1 MALKITTLRNMR
13 RRTPKVLTHNCDRRE
28 FTRLCAASFLCL
40 ASAHLT
46 GCSGEKQDNR
56 LVVACGNDIGGLT
69 VQAAL
74 EWGMA
79 SEVNFDAD
87 EAFIGDCCGS
97 TATFTLSSGKVDVAV
112 LCPDAVVNL
121 KEANEDFIELGTVV
135 FDGNLLVS
143 PTGNFET
150 CTNVGYMADR
160 DEQKA
165 DIQAYLGQRELSFR
179 PLYTF
184 ATASALANGLVEA
197 ATMDLASAARAG
209 YPSVAYTKDRPTSV
223 LVARGSLS
231 EDERLL
237 QLVQICN
244 SYLSLLQEEGEELT
258 QKLCELFENDNKD
271 EVMSWWQN
279 STTGFGSELKI
290 GE

>member
-1 MALKITTLRNMR
+1 MR
-13 RRTPKVLTHNCDRRE
+13 SLSCNRRE
-28 FTRLCAASFLCL
+28 FTRLCATSLLCL
-40 ASAHLT
+40 VAAPLV
-46 GCSGEKQDNR
+46 GCSKKEEDDR
-56 LVVACGNDIGGLT
+56 LIVACGNDIGGLT

-79 SEVNFDAD
+79 SEVNFGAD
-87 EAFIGDCCGS
+87 ETFIGDCCGS
-97 TATFTLSSGKVDVAV
+97 TATFTLSTGDVDVAV

-121 KEANEDFIELGTVV
+121 KEADEDFIELGTVV

-143 PTGNFET
+143 PSGNFDT

-165 DIQAYLGQRELSFR
+165 DIQAYLGERELNFR

-209 YPSVAYTKDRPTSV
+209 YPAVAYTKDRPTSV

-231 EDERLL
+231 QDERLA
-237 QLVQICN
+237 QLVKICN
-244 SYLSLLQEEGEELT
+244 SYLSELSNEGEELT
-258 QKLCELFENDNKD
+258 QKLCELFENDDKD
-271 EVMSWWQN
+271 EVMRWWRN
-279 STTGFGSELKI
+279 STTRFGSDLKI
-290 GE
+290 EE

>member
-1 MALKITTLRNMR
+1 MR
-13 RRTPKVLTHNCDRRE
+13 SFSCDRRE
-28 FTRLCAASFLCL
+28 FTRLCATSLLCFVC
-40 ASAHLT
+40 APLT
-46 GCSGEKQDNR
+46 GCSKKKEENK
-56 LVVACGNDIGGLT
+56 LIVACGNDIGGLT
-69 VQAAL
+69 IQAAL

-79 SEVNFDAD
+79 SEVSFGAD
-87 EAFIGDCCGS
+87 ETFIGDCCGS
-97 TATFTLSSGKVDVAV
+97 TATFTLSTGDVDVAV
-112 LCPDAVVNL
+112 LCPDAVINL
-121 KEANEDFIELGTVV
+121 KEADEDFIELGTVV

-143 PTGNFET
+143 PTGNFDT

-165 DIQAYLGQRELSFR
+165 DIQAFLGQREINFR

-209 YPSVAYTKDRPTSV
+209 YPAVAYTKDRPTSV

-231 EDERLL
+231 QDERLA
-237 QLVQICN
+237 QLVKICN
-244 SYLSLLQEEGEELT
+244 SYLSELSNEGEELT
-258 QKLCELFENDNKD
+258 QKLCELFENDDKD

-279 STTGFGSELKI
+279 STTRFGSELKI
-290 GE
+290 EERG